1 MTPGIRGNFYFV
13 TSILIFGVFSVILLY
28 GGIPRMIGAMFV
40 DDTFYYLQPAWML
53 KTNGLVSFD
62 GLHETNGVQFLWFVI
77 CSLLAFLSVSKTVLV
92 YLAATVT
99 CAIAGAVY
107 FAIWRVSRRFA
118 GGASLF
124 AAPACVVWTFAV
136 LDLHTRELGG
146 LEAALQSLALWFSLL
161 AFLNMSARLKKGTL
175 PRQELLTYVAS
186 LVLLVYCRLDAA
198 FCALCLGTG
207 ALWQIYRLNQG
218 SIKALLR
225 TEATTI
231 ALAGLLVIA
240 GAFIEFLFFYRTG
253 GTLLPVS
260 AIAKVITAQQ
270 RGYELSPY
278 AIFIPFQ
285 IVMEFLLSH
294 IGTRASSALSIAA
307 FAAAAITPH
316 LMPVLRRRAPHLL
329 QFHAAF
335 AVGIVIYSLAVNHQ
349 LGRIQVWYL
358 SPIIFFY
365 AVAIAAVFW
374 GYFVTDPSRGPLVFH
389 STLAGFLLLGVFAGT
404 LRVVHASPSY
414 LNRLEV
420 AFWINKNLPANARI
434 GSFNAGELGYFSN
447 RIVVN
452 LDGLINNVEYARGI
466 LFHSD
471 KLAAYFLS
479 NRIDYFADHDT
490 YWADDLIK
498 LDSCPIYIR
507 YRPAEEF
514 PPLVVRRWTGEPDK
528 GQGTRC
534 QTAAV
539 VDGPS

>member
-1 MTPGIRGNFYFV
+1 MTLRIQDNVYFV
-13 TSILIFGVFSVILLY
+13 TSILIFGLFSVILLY
-28 GGIPRMIGAMFV
+28 GGIPKMVGAMFV

-77 CSLLAFLSVSKTVLV
+77 CSFIAVLSVSKTALV
-92 YLAATVT
+92 YLAATAT
-99 CAIAGAVY
+99 CATAAAVY
-107 FAIWRVSRRFA
+107 FVIRRVSTHLA
-118 GGASLF
+118 GGASSF
-124 AAPACVVWTFAV
+124 AAPACVIWTFAV

-161 AFLNMSARLKKGTL
+161 SFLNMAARLKKGTL
-175 PRQELLTYVAS
+175 PREELLTYVAS

-198 FCALCLGTG
+198 FFSLCLGTA
-207 ALWQIYRLNQG
+207 ALWQIYRLNLS

-225 TEATTI
+225 TESTTI
-231 ALAGLLVIA
+231 ALATLLVIG
-240 GAFIEFLFFYRTG
+240 GALIEVLFFYRTG

-260 AIAKVITAQQ
+260 AIAKGLTTQQ
-270 RGYELSPY
+270 RGYVLSLY
-278 AIFIPFQ
+278 SLFIPFQ
-285 IVMEFLLSH
+285 IVREFLVSH
-294 IGTRASSALSIAA
+294 IGTRVSSALSVAA
-307 FAAAAITPH
+307 FVAAAIAPH
-316 LMPVLRRRAPHLL
+316 LMPALKRRAPHLL

-335 AVGIVIYSLAVNHQ
+335 AVGIVIYGLAVNYQ
-349 LGRIQVWYL
+349 LGRIQIWYL

-365 AVAIAAVFW
+365 AVAVAAMFW
-374 GYFVTDPSRGPLVFH
+374 GYFVTEPDRHPLVFH
-389 STLAGFLLLGVFAGT
+389 STLAGFLLLGVIVGT
-404 LRVVHASPSY
+404 FRVVHPSPSY

-420 AFWINKNLPANARI
+420 AYWIDKNLPANARI

-452 LDGLINNVEYARGI
+452 LDGLVNNAEYAREV

-471 KLAAYFLS
+471 KLPAYFLS
-479 NRIDYFADHDT
+479 NGIDYFADHDT
-490 YWADDLIK
+490 YWADDVIELY
-498 LDSCPIYIR
+498 SCPVYIR

-534 QTAAV
+534 QTSAV
-539 VDGPS
+539 VDGAS

>member
-1 MTPGIRGNFYFV
+1 MTLRIQGNFYLV
-13 TSILIFGVFSVILLY
+13 TSILIFALFSVILLY

-62 GLHETNGVQFLWFVI
+62 GLHETNGVQFLWFLI
-77 CSLLAFLSVSKTVLV
+77 CSLFAVLSVSKTILV
-92 YLAATVT
+92 YLAATAT

-107 FAIWRVSRRFA
+107 FAIWRVSTRFA

-161 AFLNMSARLKKGTL
+161 AFLNLCARLNKGTL
-175 PRQELLTYVAS
+175 PRRELLMYVAS

-198 FCALCLGTG
+198 FCALCL
-207 ALWQIYRLNQG
+207 AAAASWQIYRLNRG

-225 TEATTI
+225 TESATI
-231 ALAGLLVIA
+231 ALATLLVIA
-240 GAFIEFLFFYRTG
+240 GALIEFLFFYRTG

-270 RGYELSPY
+270 RGYVLSPY
-278 AIFIPFQ
+278 AILIPFQ
-285 IVMEFLLSH
+285 IVMEFLISH
-294 IGTRASSALSIAA
+294 IGTRASSALAIAA

-316 LMPVLRRRAPHLL
+316 LMSVLKRRAPHLL

-335 AVGIVIYSLAVNHQ
+335 AIGIVVYSFAVNHQ
-349 LGRIQVWYL
+349 LGRIQAWYL

-374 GYFVTDPSRGPLVFH
+374 GYFVTDPRRSAFVFH
-389 STLAGFLLLGVFAGT
+389 GTLAGFLVLGVLVGT
-404 LRVVHASPSY
+404 LRVLHPSPSY

-434 GSFNAGELGYFSN
+434 ASFNAGELGYFSN

-452 LDGLINNVEYARGI
+452 LDGLVNNVEYAREI

-471 KLAAYFLS
+471 KLPAYFLS

-490 YWADDLIK
+490 YWANDLIK

-528 GQGTRC
+528 GQGNRC
-534 QTAAV
+534 EASAI